1 MDRTDIHRRALRAA
15 LQITFIA
22 GATGCDGP
30 QRARPEPATSWSAAN
45 PNTYATATQLAPT
58 GQPAGAPAQSDRAA
72 CHPTQQVT
80 STPPPP
86 IAAVPTQVA
95 TVSPA
100 PAPTPVPV
108 TSDASKA
115 CTDAAATSNG
125 PFSPPVAACCDAVL
139 TATEVAFKNGTPYPA
154 DYFSCCS
161 FGSSGSWARH
171 RSVCSPWGPPAPPRM
186 RHSHGDTVARS
197 LAASL
202 ARWS

>member
-45 PNTYATATQLAPT
+45 PNTYAADTQFAPT
-58 GQPAGAPAQSDRAA
+58 GQPAGAPAQGDRAA

-80 STPPPP
+80 STPPTP
-86 IAAVPTQVA
+86 IAPAPTQVA
-95 TVSPA
+95 TVSPTPA
-100 PAPTPVPV
+100 STPAPVISV
-108 TSDASKA
+108 DASKA
-115 CTDAAATSNG
+115 CTDAAAASNG

-139 TATEVAFKNGTPYPA
+139 TATEVAFNNGTPAPHG
-154 DYFSCCS
+154 YFSCCN
-161 FGSSGSWARH
+161 FGSGDRSRH

-186 RHSHGDTVARS
+186 RHAPRDTVARS